1 MEYEQDALQLNA
13 DTLTQIWAEYVY
25 EDKMDP
31 RVNPYVAESW
41 RKCKAAGIDP
51 AEGGIGIHIDKV
63 VFQNILEENQA
74 LIQTALPIMQS
85 VFDVM
90 KQSRC
95 SLTLTDSVGYILES
109 IYDEEGMISNQ
120 KCNFE
125 RGCLWSDLSVGTNAL
140 GIALEYN
147 TVIQLIGAQ
156 HYCRSHHGGICTAAP
171 IHNPDGKVIGALNLS
186 GHSTISHP
194 HSLGLILAAVQ
205 GIEGKL
211 ALRQTAE
218 LMTAS
223 LEYDNDII
231 LLLADNFYPIW
242 SNSTA
247 QKFFQATQEEL
258 SGLDFRNIIPDIN
271 LENLYQHT
279 SIHFSSNDTR
289 IIYHGETWH
298 CSSSIHAL
306 MYPERP
312 VLKVT
317 IRPQQHLISSVN
329 KLSGNLANYT
339 FSNIL
344 TQDSGMKRVM
354 DLARTYAHYS
364 GNILIEGESGTGKEL
379 LAQAI
384 HNASSRANGPF
395 VVVNCAS
402 IPQDSLIYD
411 LFGYESN
418 YSPSVHAEGRPGH
431 FELAN
436 HGTLFLD
443 EITEIPFE
451 LQNKLL
457 RAVES
462 HSIVR
467 AGSREEIKLDIRIIA
482 STNHNLE
489 SDVANQTF
497 SSALFFRLNV
507 LRLSIPPLR
516 SRMQDAVY
524 CANHFLEKFNGRHPD
539 TPHSFSPEFLDGLLR
554 YRWPGNI
561 RELQNGIERALTSS
575 MEQVLTEENLRTV
588 YSSPTCGA
596 SPAAPSR
603 SSDEAGRIRSAL
615 AICDGD
621 IDRAAERLE
630 ISRATLY
637 RRLKKYGIKPHRVKK

>member
-1 MEYEQDALQLNA
+1 M
-13 DTLTQIWAEYVY
+13 
-25 EDKMDP
+25 
-31 RVNPYVAESW
+31 
-41 RKCKAAGIDP
+41 
-51 AEGGIGIHIDKV
+51 
-63 VFQNILEENQA
+63 
-74 LIQTALPIMQS
+74 
-85 VFDVM
+85 
-90 KQSRC
+90 
-95 SLTLTDSVGYILES
+95 VG
-109 IYDEEGMISNQ
+109 
-120 KCNFE
+120 
-125 RGCLWSDLSVGTNAL
+125 V
-140 GIALEYN
+140 
-147 TVIQLIGAQ
+147 
-156 HYCRSHHGGICTAAP
+156 
-171 IHNPDGKVIGALNLS
+171 LNLS

-223 LEYDNDII
+223 LEYDDNII
-231 LLLADNFYPIW
+231 LLLSDNLCPIW
-242 SNSTA
+242 SNSAA
-247 QKFFQATQEEL
+247 QKFFQCTQEEL
-258 SGLDFRNIIPDIN
+258 CRLDFRKIIPDIN

-289 IIYHGETWH
+289 IIFNEETWH
-298 CSSSIHAL
+298 CSSSIHTL
-306 MYPERP
+306 MYPETQ

-329 KLSGNLANYT
+329 KLSGNRANYT

-344 TQDSGMKRVM
+344 TQDLSMKRTI
-354 DLARTYAHYS
+354 DLARTYAHYN

-379 LAQAI
+379 IAQAI

-402 IPQDSLIYD
+402 IPQDSLVYD

-418 YSPSVHAEGRPGH
+418 YYPGTHSEGRPGH

-462 HSIVR
+462 HTIVR

-482 STNHNLE
+482 STNHSLE
-489 SDVANQTF
+489 NDVANQTF

-516 SRMQDAVY
+516 SRIQDAIY
-524 CANHFLEKFNGRHPD
+524 CANHFLEKFNASHPD
-539 TPHSFSPEFLDGLLR
+539 TPHSFAPDFLDGLLY

-575 MEQVLTEENLRTV
+575 SKQLLTSENLHSV
-588 YSSPTCGA
+588 YSPPVQLETPA
-596 SPAAPSR
+596 SPAR
-603 SSDEAGRIRSAL
+603 SPDEAGRIRFAL

-621 IDRAAERLE
+621 IDRTAKRLG

-637 RRLKKYGIKPHRVKK
+637 RRLKKYGIRSYRVKKQSIPPSLPD